1 DLFAQ
6 FFQVPRTEEDWLFIA
21 KQFDELWNCPHTLGA
36 IDGKHVIIQ
45 CPIRS
50 GSEFFSYK
58 EMFSIVLFALVDANY
73 NFMFVDVG
81 CQGRISDGGVFANTE
96 LYNKLETK
104 SLRIPQPTPLVNG
117 STKCIPY
124 FIIGDEAFA
133 LTEYL
138 MKVYPG
144 FYPKG
149 SKERI
154 YNYRICR
161 ARRIVENVFGTV
173 SSVFRVLRKP
183 VLLEPE
189 KAELVVMT
197 IACLHNFLRRQSAT
211 IYTPPG
217 TFDYEENGQ
226 LIRGSWRALENK
238 TPTSLLSIRRV
249 PRKSSLKA
257 KEIRQELTDYF
268 VNEGRVEWQEKY
280 A

>member
-1 DLFAQ
+1 
-6 FFQVPRTEEDWLFIA
+6 
-21 KQFDELWNCPHTLGA
+21 
-36 IDGKHVIIQ
+36 
-45 CPIRS
+45 
-50 GSEFFSYK
+50 
-58 EMFSIVLFALVDANY
+58 MFSIVFFALVDAGDY

-96 LYNKLETK
+96 LYKKLEAK
-104 SLRIPQPTPLVNG
+104 ALHLPQPTPLVNG

-124 FIIGDEAFA
+124 FLIGNEAFA

-144 FYPKG
+144 FHPKG

-161 ARRIVENVFGTV
+161 ARRIVENVFGV
-173 SSVFRVLRKP
+173 MSSVFRVLRKP
-183 VLLEPE
+183 MLLEPE

-197 IACLHNFLRRQSAT
+197 IACLHNFLRRQPESALA
-211 IYTPPG
+211 YTPPG
-217 TFDYEENGQ
+217 TFDYEENDQ
-226 LIRGSWRALENK
+226 LIEGSWRTLESK
-238 TPTSLLSIRRV
+238 TLTSLFSLRRV